1 MEKKKIK
8 KRKSKDTELR
18 IYEILGVREFRE
30 MAFKLEKIIHRKDK
44 KKNKN
49 YHVEDETKDNN
60 DKEKIVKMVDFKKY
74 LYFNGFIHV
83 KNLIFGSIALGLMTV
98 FHASLISIII
108 LGTLLL
114 KDAYCVMLQRYNWKR
129 MKLTEN
135 RFNERERRKIDKI
148 KETIDKDK
156 IEEIIVKENINRQE
170 LIATLKAVRN
180 TIRSC
185 NNGIEEIGSSINAV
199 PEMLLASMPKSK
211 YDLEP
216 KHYDLCESENNE
228 SGMKLTLRK
237 NDQNE

>member
-1 MEKKKIK
+1 M
-8 KRKSKDTELR
+8 
-18 IYEILGVREFRE
+18 
-30 MAFKLEKIIHRKDK
+30 
-44 KKNKN
+44 
-49 YHVEDETKDNN
+49 
-60 DKEKIVKMVDFKKY
+60 
-74 LYFNGFIHV
+74 
-83 KNLIFGSIALGLMTV
+83 
-98 FHASLISIII
+98 
-108 LGTLLL
+108 
-114 KDAYCVMLQRYNWKR
+114 
-129 MKLTEN
+129 
-135 RFNERERRKIDKI
+135 
-148 KETIDKDK
+148 
-156 IEEIIVKENINRQE
+156 KENINRQE